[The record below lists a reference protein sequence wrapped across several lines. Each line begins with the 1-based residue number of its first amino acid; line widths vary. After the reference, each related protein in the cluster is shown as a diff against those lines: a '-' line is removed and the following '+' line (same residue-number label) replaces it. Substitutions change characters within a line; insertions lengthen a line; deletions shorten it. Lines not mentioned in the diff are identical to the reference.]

1 MAPVLADHAT
11 TAAAPNLNLTPD
23 EKRVYG
29 DLFKQADP
37 ENLRVVTGDAA
48 LSFFDK
54 TRLDSRVLGEVGALP
69 PVRAGPFPVVPTDHR
84 QL

>member
-1 MAPVLADHAT
+1 MRPKTAATLADHAT
-11 TAAAPNLNLTPD
+11 SAAAPNLNLTPD

-54 TRLDSRVLGEVGALP
+54 TRLDSRVLGEVGAP
-69 PVRAGPFPVVPTDHR
+69 RSRWPRPAVSD
-84 QL
+84 

>member
-1 MAPVLADHAT
+1 MGAPRLAVPADVAPL
-11 TAAAPNLNLTPD
+11 AAASNLNLSPD
-23 EKRVYG
+23 EKRIYG

-54 TRLDSRVLGEVGALP
+54 TRLDSRVLGEVPSPSPCPTEPPANLP
-69 PVRAGPFPVVPTDHR
+69 
-84 QL
+84 